1 MSDNG
6 VAQPTVAVI
15 GAGPAGLYA
24 AQQLVKLGARV
35 VILNRDIKPGGLAE
49 YGIYPDKLKMKDGL
63 RAQFEKILALP
74 QVAYFGNVTVS
85 SQGTLTLAALQ
96 TIGFDAILVAVG
108 AQGTKW
114 LGLPGEHLRGVYHA
128 KELVYHYNKLP
139 PFSTGTFEIG
149 KHAVIVGVGNVMMDV
164 AHWLIREMKIET
176 VTAVA
181 RRGPAE
187 IKFDKKE
194 FETVGANVDLAALDA
209 EIARSAPFMRA
220 VGEDPDAARAEILAG
235 LPHALP
241 PVSSTRFLFEFL
253 ASPRELCGDAHGHV
267 QSIEVEEN
275 ELARANGDIKA
286 KGLSRTREIV
296 CDTVIFAIGDA
307 VDEHFGLPVARGE
320 FVKNPAPRFPVD
332 GVSYEAYDPQTQQ
345 PLEGIFVAGW
355 ARQASTGLVGVA
367 RKDGTNAANAIGA
380 YLATRPKPRSVD
392 VSLLEQTI
400 KQRGAVVVTKTELR
414 QLADA
419 EHAAAQ
425 TRGLPEYKFAT
436 NQEMLRAMGLQ

>member
-1 MSDNG
+1 MSDTG

-24 AQQLVKLGARV
+24 AQQLVKQGARV
-35 VILNRDIKPGGLAE
+35 VLFNRDIKPGGLAE
-49 YGIYPDKLKMKDGL
+49 YGIYPDKLKMKGGL
-63 RAQFEKILALP
+63 RAQFQKILALP
-74 QVAYFGNVTVS
+74 QVDYFGNVS
-85 SQGTLTLAALQ
+85 IGAQGALTLADLQ
-96 TIGFDAILVAVG
+96 TFGFDAILVTVG

-128 KELVYHYNKLP
+128 KEIVYHYNRLP
-139 PFSTGTFEIG
+139 PFSTATFEIG
-149 KHAVIVGVGNVMMDV
+149 KRAVIVGVGNVMMDV
-164 AHWLIREMKIET
+164 AHWLIRELKIET

-194 FETVGANVDLAALDA
+194 FETVGANVDLAALNA
-209 EIARSAPFMRA
+209 EIARCAPLMRA
-220 VGEDPDAARAEILAG
+220 VDENPDTARKDILAG

-253 ASPRELCGDAHGHV
+253 ASPRELCGDAQGRVH
-267 QSIEVEEN
+267 SIEIEEN
-275 ELARANGDIKA
+275 ELVRANGDVKA
-286 KGLSRTREIV
+286 RGLGRTREIV

-307 VDEHFGLPVARGE
+307 VDEHFGLPMARGE
-320 FVKNPAPRFPVD
+320 FVKNPAPRFPVE
-332 GVSYEAYDPQTQQ
+332 GVSYEAFDPNTQQ
-345 PLEGIFVAGW
+345 PLEGIFIAGW

-380 YLATRPKPRSVD
+380 YLETRTSPSGVD
-392 VSLLEQTI
+392 VSMLEQSL
-400 KQRGAVVVTKTELR
+400 KQRGVVVTKTDLGK
-414 QLADA
+414 LAAA
-419 EHAAAQ
+419 ERAEAQ

-436 NQEMLRAMGLQ
+436 NQAMLDAMGLA